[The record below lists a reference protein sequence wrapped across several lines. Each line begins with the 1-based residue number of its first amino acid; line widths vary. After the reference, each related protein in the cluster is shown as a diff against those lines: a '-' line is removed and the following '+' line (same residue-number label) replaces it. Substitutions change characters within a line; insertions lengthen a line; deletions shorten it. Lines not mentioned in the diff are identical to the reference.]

1 MFDADINSSWFVCDI
16 PLREEHAIVASY
28 NVFQGS
34 RYLTLVDSKT
44 KEMFSIYEDINCA
57 PITEKQAQ
65 KALDNELRF
74 IFDNEE

>member
-1 MFDADINSSWFVCDI
+1 MFDADINSHWFVCDI
-16 PLREEHAIVASY
+16 PLREEHAIVAKY

-44 KEMFSIYEDINCA
+44 GDMFSIYEDINCA

-65 KALDNELRF
+65 KAIANELKF
-74 IFDNEE
+74 VFDNE